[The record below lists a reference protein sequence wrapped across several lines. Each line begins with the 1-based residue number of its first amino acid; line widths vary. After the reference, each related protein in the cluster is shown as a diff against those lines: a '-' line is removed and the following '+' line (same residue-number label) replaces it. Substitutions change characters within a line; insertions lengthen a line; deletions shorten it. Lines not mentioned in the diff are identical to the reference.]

1 MFGKGGLGNLM
12 KQAQQMQEKMQKM
25 QEEIAQLEVTGESG
39 AGLVKVTING
49 AHNCRRVE
57 IDPSLL
63 EDDKEMLEDLVA
75 AAFNDAARRIE
86 ETQKEKWPLY
96 PPECSCRTALR
107 CQVLMQTSP
116 LLTQLMEALRCLPG
130 VGPKSAQRMAFTL
143 LQRDRSGG
151 MRLAQA
157 LTRAMSEIGHCADCR
172 TFTEQEVCNI
182 CSNPRRQ
189 ENGQICVVES
199 PADIYAIEQTGQFSG
214 RYFVLMGHLS
224 PLDGIGPDDIGLDRL
239 EQRLAEEKITE
250 VILATNPTVEGEA
263 TANYIAE
270 LCAQYDVEAS
280 RIAHGVPVGGEL
292 EMVDGTTLSHSLA
305 GRHKIRF

>member
-1 MFGKGGLGNLM
+1 MFGGKGGLGNLM

-49 AHNCRRVE
+49 AHNCRRG
-57 IDPSLL
+57 DRPSLL
-63 EDDKEMLEDLVA
+63 EDDKRD
-75 AAFNDAARRIE
+75 ARRHGGCRV
-86 ETQKEKWPLY
+86 QRRRAPY
-96 PPECSCRTALR
+96 RRDPEREDGFRFCRYATAAGL
-107 CQVLMQTSP
+107 QDAVLMQTSP

-182 CSNPRRQ
+182 CSNPRR
-189 ENGQICVVES
+189 
-199 PADIYAIEQTGQFSG
+199 
-214 RYFVLMGHLS
+214 R
-224 PLDGIGPDDIGLDRL
+224 
-239 EQRLAEEKITE
+239 K
-250 VILATNPTVEGEA
+250 
-263 TANYIAE
+263 TARSAW
-270 LCAQYDVEAS
+270 
-280 RIAHGVPVGGEL
+280 
-292 EMVDGTTLSHSLA
+292 
-305 GRHKIRF
+305 

>member
-1 MFGKGGLGNLM
+1 
-12 KQAQQMQEKMQKM
+12 
-25 QEEIAQLEVTGESG
+25 
-39 AGLVKVTING
+39 
-49 AHNCRRVE
+49 
-57 IDPSLL
+57 
-63 EDDKEMLEDLVA
+63 
-75 AAFNDAARRIE
+75 
-86 ETQKEKWPLY
+86 
-96 PPECSCRTALR
+96 
-107 CQVLMQTSP
+107 MQTSP

-157 LTRAMSEIGHCADCR
+157 LTKAMSEIGHCADCR
-172 TFTEQEVCNI
+172 TFTEQDVCNI

-239 EQRLAEEKITE
+239 EQRLASEQISGTDPGDQSHGRRRGDRQL
-250 VILATNPTVEGEA
+250 ILPK
-263 TANYIAE
+263 
-270 LCAQYDVEAS
+270 LCMQYDVEAS

-305 GRHKIRF
+305 GRHKIKF